1 MKILIKKYVC
11 GILSLFCIYGLML
24 ITVKNGTFYSNIDE
38 YAADTA
44 ADWAQYGYTTVADP
58 SMIPGNESSTPQT
71 QKNTQPTSEKKV
83 VKSCDHTYET
93 TVVREATCKDEGE
106 LKFVCSQCGD
116 SYTQKTAATGE
127 HNYES
132 IVTTEVTCT
141 EAGVMTYTCTGCGES
156 YTEEIPTTGHKYETK
171 VTKAATCVVPGEQLC
186 KCSLCGDEYTDEIP
200 ALGHVPSEAKVTK
213 EAGLFT
219 PGEKVS
225 VCATCGETLSTEEIP
240 SQYPITYL
248 YIIIGAVIAIAVVTT
263 VVIVLKKKRRI

>member
-1 MKILIKKYVC
+1 MKFKIKEYILFTLSFMCIVLLGTSESRSEIKYYTDIESYIADNYAEREQN
-11 GILSLFCIYGLML
+11 G
-24 ITVKNGTFYSNIDE
+24 VKVYPST
-38 YAADTA
+38 AD
-44 ADWAQYGYTTVADP
+44 V
-58 SMIPGNESSTPQT
+58 PGNNSTQSTKQT
-71 QKNTQPTSEKKV
+71 TTPSEKKV
-83 VKSCDHTYET
+83 VKSCEHTYET
-93 TVVREATCKDEGE
+93 TVVKEATCKDDGE

-116 SYTQKTAATGE
+116 TYTQKTAATGE

-132 IVTTEVTCT
+132 TVTTEATCT
-141 EAGVMTYTCTGCGES
+141 EAGVMTYTCVGCGES
-156 YTEEIPTTGHKYETK
+156 YTEEIPATGHKYETSI
-171 VTKAATCVVPGEQLC
+171 TKATTCVVPGEQLC
-186 KCSLCGDEYTDEIP
+186 KCSVCGDEYTEEIP